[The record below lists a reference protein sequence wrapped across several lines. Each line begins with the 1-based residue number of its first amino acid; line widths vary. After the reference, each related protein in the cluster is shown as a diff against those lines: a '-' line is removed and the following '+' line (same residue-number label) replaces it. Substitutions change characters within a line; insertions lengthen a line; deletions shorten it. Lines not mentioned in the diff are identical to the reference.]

1 MAVVAIKGGMEEMVG
16 WIDRIECC
24 FCFLFF
30 IFVTKMKSTIFF
42 DTVAYCQYQYYSSWE
57 RDGKK
62 TISRIR
68 YFWCVPRC
76 K

>member
-24 FCFLFF
+24 FCVLFF
-30 IFVTKMKSTIFF
+30 FGYKMKSTIFF
-42 DTVAYCQYQYYSSWE
+42 DTGILSILFIV
-57 RDGKK
+57 GFHVFG
-62 TISRIR
+62 I
-68 YFWCVPRC
+68 FWCVPRC